1 MSDVLAVRFPDRET
15 EFLFGTSLKVGDTL
29 TRQGEEWVVT
39 AIAEDGE
46 GQAIA
51 TVRLADVR
59 VHVHAGEDGQDAAA

>member
-1 MSDVLAVRFPDRET
+1 MSDVVAVRFPDRQT
-15 EFLFGTSLKVGDTL
+15 EFLYGTRLKVGDTL

-51 TVRLADVR
+51 TVRLADVTA
-59 VHVHAGEDGQDAAA
+59 HVHTRDHRQDAAV